1 MFSVDTQTHFP
12 WASVEL
18 EVELLAWITGLLN
31 MSLDKIAFCLTAIIL
46 NKQHEGLQLH
56 FAGGKLRHKE
66 CDFTLDQLQGQKR
79 SSPGPHSILSLLFL
93 ATPC

>member
-1 MFSVDTQTHFP
+1 MLIYHNVFIHPGVHGYLACFQSGPLGAELLRTFLYMFSVDTQTHFP

-46 NKQHEGLQLH
+46 NK
-56 FAGGKLRHKE
+56 
-66 CDFTLDQLQGQKR
+66 
-79 SSPGPHSILSLLFL
+79 
-93 ATPC
+93 